1 MTFESAEDLRERAE
15 AGKKNSELRELLNS
29 INREIRGQADNGYL
43 ETSYRLAESDI
54 EFKDVVLEK
63 LEEHYKV
70 EFDEAKRDIFI
81 SWKS

>member
-15 AGKKNSELRELLNS
+15 AGKKNAELRELLNS
-29 INREIRGQADNGYL
+29 INSEIKGQADNGHL
-43 ETSYRLAESDI
+43 EASYRLAESDI

-63 LEEHYKV
+63 LEEHYAV